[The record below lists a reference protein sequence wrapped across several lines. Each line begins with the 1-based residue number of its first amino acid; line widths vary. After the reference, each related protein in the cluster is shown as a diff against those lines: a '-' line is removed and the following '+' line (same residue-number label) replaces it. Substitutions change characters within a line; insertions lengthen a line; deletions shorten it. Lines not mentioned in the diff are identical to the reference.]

1 METKREELI
10 KTFSVL
16 CYELD
21 KCYAEYA
28 KTKNLTH
35 SSLYILGYLF
45 ENQKPLTQKEI
56 ADIFGIHKQVVNMS
70 IKYFLENNY
79 IELKGAKEDR
89 REKLITLT
97 DLGKDF
103 AQSVFGPLAEVEN
116 NIWNGVTDGEITLI
130 NGIMKKYSESIKT
143 ICIK

>member
-16 CYELD
+16 SYEID
-21 KCYAEYA
+21 KRYAEYA

-45 ENQKPLTQKEI
+45 ENQKPYTQKEL
-56 ADIFGIHKQVVNMS
+56 ADFFGMHKQLVNMS
-70 IKYFLENNY
+70 VKYFLENNY
-79 IELKGAKEDR
+79 IELKEGTDR